1 MFSDETLDGVEFKS
15 SWKKERTLL
24 SNGCQ
29 TSEIH
34 IKDTGSQV
42 IKRVHQEIQTDPEP
56 EKTVDLSLLGSQ
68 PPGLAE
74 FLERVYPEFAKCLDE
89 NARSHAFDGYE
100 VDWQEENEVVTC
112 LYVLEHAP
120 LNRELQCTNLSWN
133 CNGSTV
139 AVAYGRM
146 DHQDWC
152 THKGSLCTWNVDRG
166 KVCPTKADSS
176 IDTTS
181 CLMCVTF
188 HPTLPALVA
197 GGTFNGEVMIWDLS
211 KDDEN
216 LIATS
221 GISDD
226 THREP
231 VTQITWLQDPDKP
244 KKYDIISTSAD
255 GKILHWLFNEKGSLT
270 LEGGFVLLASSL
282 PAMVNQGSR
291 SRADGEMGV
300 NGLSFVEEDK
310 SMFVLGSE
318 SGGVFKC
325 SMNSKASVPTG
336 EVLLS
341 VPLYSPVTFAFQPH
355 NGPVHAVQCSP
366 FHRNLFLSCGTDMSI
381 RVYSMLE
388 SRPIFSIE
396 PALGYLFSAQWSPVR
411 PLVFG
416 AATGQGQLL
425 LYDLKKSKVKPVC
438 TLEASLEKKP
448 LHVVQFNQ
456 KHRRLLATGDAL
468 GTVMIWQLSDEL
480 SIQANREMES
490 LADIADSALDL

>member
-15 SWKKERTLL
+15 SWKKERTM
-24 SNGCQ
+24 SSSGCQ
-29 TSEIH
+29 TSDIQ
-34 IKDTGSQV
+34 INDVASQV
-42 IKRVHQEIQTDPEP
+42 IKRVHQEIQTVPEP
-56 EKTVDLSLLGSQ
+56 EKSVDLSLLGSR

-74 FLERVYPEFAKCLDE
+74 FMARVLPDVCKYLDE
-89 NARSHAFDGYE
+89 NTKSHAFDGYE
-100 VDWQEENEVVTC
+100 VDWEDENEAVTC
-112 LYVLEHAP
+112 LHVLEHAA

-133 CNGSTV
+133 SNGSTL
-139 AVAYGRM
+139 AAAYGRM

-166 KVCPTKADSS
+166 KVSPTKADSA
-176 IDTTS
+176 IDTSS

-188 HPTLPALVA
+188 HPTIPALIA

-211 KDDEN
+211 KDDDN
-216 LIATS
+216 LIAAS

-231 VTQITWLQDPDKP
+231 VTQITWLQDPNKL

-255 GKILHWLFNEKGSLT
+255 GKILHWLFNEKGVLK
-270 LEGGFVLLASSL
+270 LEEGFVLLASSL

-291 SRADGEMGV
+291 SRGDGEMGV
-300 NGLSFVEEDK
+300 NGISFVEEDK
-310 SMFVLGSE
+310 SQFVLGSE

-325 SMNSKASVPTG
+325 SMNSKASAPTG
-336 EVLLS
+336 EILLS

-366 FHRNLFLSCGTDMSI
+366 FHRNLFMSCGTDMSI

-396 PALGYLFSAQWSPVR
+396 PASGYLFSAQWSPVR

-438 TLEASLEKKP
+438 ILDASLEKKP
-448 LHVVQFNQ
+448 VHVVQFNQ
-456 KHRRLLATGDAL
+456 RHRRLLATGDAL
-468 GTVMIWQLSDEL
+468 GTLMIWQLSDEL
-480 SIQANREMES
+480 SLQANREMES